1 MRWSGFWAS
10 SIAVIVVLTTLTLL
24 PSFGGSAVP
33 SGTNPPLGVHLSYLD
48 DPTMATITWYTTA
61 ATTSRAEWGRSIG
74 PPYLFHTSGVDYASP
89 GGTHLHVVNLTGLT
103 PGATY
108 FYRIGDAGMASSFGQ
123 ATFRAA
129 PV

>member
-1 MRWSGFWAS
+1 VRRSGFWS
-10 SIAVIVVLTTLTLL
+10 SSVAVIVVLTTLTLL
-24 PSFGGSAVP
+24 PSFGGSAAP

-74 PPYLFHTSGVDYASP
+74 PSYLFHASGVDYASP

-103 PGATY
+103 AGATP
-108 FYRIGDAGMASSFGQ
+108 A
-123 ATFRAA
+123 
-129 PV
+129 

>member
-1 MRWSGFWAS
+1 MARRDPEGFPRATWKGGLHSVRCSGFWAS

-24 PSFGGSAVP
+24 PSFGGAAAP

-61 ATTSRAEWGRSIG
+61 ATTSRAEWGRSVG
-74 PPYLFHTSGVDYASP
+74 PPYLFHA
-89 GGTHLHVVNLTGLT
+89 

-108 FYRIGDAGMASSFGQ
+108 FYRIGDAGMTSSFGQ

-129 PV
+129 PP